1 MSATPLLLLP
11 GLLCD
16 AAVWAPQMAAL
27 GRNAMV
33 AAYGSANTL
42 GEMAEIALA
51 AAPPGRFALAGHS
64 MGGRVAFEVLR
75 RAPAR
80 VDRLAL
86 LDTGIAPLAVGDA
99 GETEKAGR
107 LRLLA
112 LARERGMRAMAA
124 DWAQGMVH
132 PSRVGGPVFE
142 AVLDMFERRSPDI
155 FAAQIHAL
163 LNRPDATPL
172 LAGIGVPTLV
182 LTGEQDAWSP
192 PEAHRRIAG
201 LIPGA
206 QLVLVPGSGHMTTM
220 EEPAAVSAALADWLA
235 A

>member
-1 MSATPLLLLP
+1 MSTTPLLFLP

-33 AAYGSANTL
+33 AAYGSADTL

-75 RAPAR
+75 RAPER
-80 VDRLAL
+80 VERLAL
-86 LDTGIAPLAVGDA
+86 LDTGIAPLAAGDA

-112 LARERGMRAMAA
+112 LAREQGMRAMAA

-132 PSRVGGPVFE
+132 ESRLGGPVFE
-142 AVLDMFERRSPDI
+142 AVLDMFERRTADI

-163 LNRPDATPL
+163 LHRPDATPL
-172 LAGIGVPTLV
+172 LAGIACPTLV
-182 LTGEQDAWSP
+182 LTGEHDRWSP
-192 PEAHRRIAG
+192 PDTHRRIQAG
-201 LIPGA
+201 IPGSR
-206 QLVLVPGSGHMTTM
+206 LVLVPGSGHMTTM
-220 EEPAAVSAALADWLA
+220 EEPAAVTAALAAWLSA
-235 A
+235 

>member
-1 MSATPLLLLP
+1 MNKTPLLLLP

-27 GRNAMV
+27 GRSAAV
-33 AAYGSANTL
+33 PAYGMADTL
-42 GEMAEIALA
+42 GAMAEIALA

-64 MGGRVAFEVLR
+64 MGGRVALEVLR
-75 RAPAR
+75 RAPER
-80 VDRLAL
+80 VERLAL
-86 LDTGIAPLAVGDA
+86 LDTGIAPLAAGDA

-112 LARERGMRAMAA
+112 MAREQGMRAMAA

-132 PSRVGGPVFE
+132 ESRLGGPIFE
-142 AVLDMFERRSPDI
+142 AVLDMFERRNPDI

-172 LAGIGVPTLV
+172 LAGVAGPTLV
-182 LTGEQDAWSP
+182 LTGEQDRWSP
-192 PEAHRRIAG
+192 PETHRRIAG

-220 EEPAAVSAALADWLA
+220 EAPAAVTAALAAWLDA
-235 A
+235 